1 MKTIKTDT
9 FIGIFFLFFALILY
23 FVLIPVYIK
32 PSPYGDVQERIVSSK
47 FLPTVTAWA
56 VGLLSLIMIF
66 QTEFGKRGKT
76 NTSPLHIKIERPIVF
91 GILLCIAYI
100 ILMYV
105 FGFIISTLLV
115 LAGLLTLFGERH
127 PVKITLISICTTTF
141 FYFIF
146 ARLLMVVFPSGI
158 LFY

>member
-1 MKTIKTDT
+1 MKTDT
-9 FIGIFFLFFALILY
+9 FIGIFLLLFALVLY

-66 QTEFGKRGKT
+66 QTEFGKKET
-76 NTSPLHIKIERPIVF
+76 NNTSPLRIKTEVPIVL

-100 ILMYV
+100 ILMHV

-127 PVKITLISICTTTF
+127 PVKIILISICTTAF

-146 ARLLMVVFPSGI
+146 AKLLMVVFPSGI